1 MMALGR
7 LPTLGLNKYTENNFR
22 DDTRNPFFVQKD
34 TETMLVVRELERE
47 FKDLNKFEKDALK
60 VDQKGIATRQDRSGA
75 IREVNR
81 IPASKDPNRVRA
93 IKSNAEADEVRDD
106 QKKRKLNIF
115 DTQDE
120 TVMK

>member
-7 LPTLGLNKYTENNFR
+7 LPTLGLNKYTENHFR

-60 VDQKGIATRQDRSGA
+60 VNQKSIATRQDRSGA

-81 IPASKDPNRVRA
+81 IPASKDPNRKKA
-93 IKSNAEADEVRDD
+93 IKGNAENDEARE
-106 QKKRKLNIF
+106 NA
-115 DTQDE
+115 
-120 TVMK
+120 